1 MSEPEAPKGPFLGR
15 VWGHL
20 RRHPWTKLTSF
31 LTIVLAGFSIAD
43 PRSPVSGAMMVLL
56 GVNQLCQHLERTSDK
71 VMPGWVV
78 LVLAS
83 FCIVAGVAIFLVKLG
98 IWAW

>member
-1 MSEPEAPKGPFLGR
+1 MSEPQGPKRSLLVRG
-15 VWGHL
+15 WAHL

-56 GVNQLCQHLERTSDK
+56 GVNQLCRHLERTSDK
-71 VMPGWVV
+71 VMPGWVE
-78 LVLAS
+78 LVLAAS
-83 FCIVAGVAIFLVKLG
+83 CIVAGVAIFFVKLRV
-98 IWAW
+98 